1 MYRKFIA
8 TWLITALVLL
18 IAANFIPGLIVKTT
32 NAALYAA
39 LILGLVNAVFRPVLL
54 TFTSF
59 PLTLISFSF
68 FVFIINSTTIWLTS
82 VLSPGFQVTGFTPT
96 LMTAIILALIASGLN
111 SKFVKQE
118 D

>member
-18 IAANFIPGLIVKTT
+18 IAANFIPGLIVANS

-39 LILGLVNAVFRPVLL
+39 LILGLVTAIFRPVLL
-54 TFTSF
+54 IFTSF
-59 PLTLISFSF
+59 PLTLVTFSF

-82 VLSPGFQVTGFTPT
+82 VLTPGFQVRGFPPALITS
-96 LMTAIILALIASGLN
+96 IVLALVASWLN